1 MAAQRIGLSFHGGAL
16 ASFGRTFLYVLL
28 TVCIIPAAWGAVSLV
43 RWWTESLTFSD
54 GSRLRFEGRAGQV
67 WGLFSALIILE
78 ILPQFASGRAPDNK
92 VLAVSLAA
100 TVVLLPLVA
109 LVKLQVYRWIVANLR
124 LEPDGTAR
132 LTASYGGYLGWL
144 VILTAS
150 FFTVI
155 GWAWVLTA
163 MLRWLCGHVRGEGVS
178 VTFTGTG
185 WGLLGQTLLW
195 LACSI
200 LIVPIP
206 WVLRSIYRWFTGHL
220 LLWRDAVETVAVEAM
235 DAATAE

>member
-1 MAAQRIGLSFHGGAL
+1 MAAQRIGLSFQGGAL

-54 GSRLRFEGRAGQV
+54 GSRLRFEGRAGQM

-78 ILPQFASGRAPDNK
+78 ILPQIASGRAPENK

-163 MLRWLCGHVRGEGVS
+163 MIRWLCGHVRGRGLS
-178 VTFTGTG
+178 ITFTGTG
-185 WGLLGQTLLW
+185 LGLLGYTILW
-195 LACSI
+195 LVCSL
-200 LIVPIP
+200 LIFPIP
-206 WVLRSIYRWFTGHL
+206 LVLRSVYRWFTGHL
-220 LLWRDAVETVAVEAM
+220 VLWREAAEAVEAM
-235 DAATAE
+235 DAAVAV